1 MQVSRTMDRVYPN
14 ERGRQRWSRHQEAH
28 PCIAKRAVSIVGDYP
43 CGGGNFIIL
52 LGGAAAWP
60 CAARAAERVRRLGAL
75 MPYAASDE
83 NLGIVEAPPGRGSRH
98 CADAH

>member
-1 MQVSRTMDRVYPN
+1 MEPTS
-14 ERGRQRWSRHQEAH
+14 
-28 PCIAKRAVSIVGDYP
+28 
-43 CGGGNFIIL
+43 
-52 LGGAAAWP
+52 GGASLHRQAGCERRWGLPMRRREFHHSARRRSGV
-60 CAARAAERVRRLGAL
+60 AVRGARAAERVRRLGAL